1 LTRDEII
8 RLYCKE
14 REYQERV
21 FGNYAN
27 QPALNISSFL
37 GFVEFYLSRAKVAYV
52 DKWKAVLPLWL
63 TSCVESRLPGPAPVG
78 TYEDLIKVF
87 ALAGAALEA
96 YAEVDV
102 EHWREEGIKE
112 KWKEDDV

>member
-1 LTRDEII
+1 MTREEII

-14 REYQERV
+14 REYQESV
-21 FGNYAN
+21 FGNYAH

-37 GFVEFYLSRAKVAYV
+37 GFVEFYLKRAKDAYV
-52 DKWKAVLPLWL
+52 GKWKAFLPPWM
-63 TSCVESRLPGPAPVG
+63 TSCREASLPGPAPVG

-112 KWKEDDV
+112 KWKEE